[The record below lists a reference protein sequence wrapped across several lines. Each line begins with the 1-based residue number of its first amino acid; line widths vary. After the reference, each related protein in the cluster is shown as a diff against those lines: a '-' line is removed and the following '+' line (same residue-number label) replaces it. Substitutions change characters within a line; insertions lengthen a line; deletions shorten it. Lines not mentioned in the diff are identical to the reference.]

1 MHNRPK
7 RLITPLNER
16 IGFIMMY
23 KLCIALIII
32 GGLNWG
38 LVGLL
43 NFNLV
48 DFLFGAGSL
57 LSRVV
62 YIIVG
67 ISAICSIPALFSSTD
82 SEGTM

>member
-1 MHNRPK
+1 M
-7 RLITPLNER
+7 ER
-16 IGFIMMY
+16 IGFIMIY
-23 KLCIALIII
+23 KVCIALIII

>member
-1 MHNRPK
+1 M
-7 RLITPLNER
+7 ER
-16 IGFIMMY
+16 IGFIMIY
-23 KLCIALIII
+23 KVCIALIII

-82 SEGTM
+82 GESTM

>member
-1 MHNRPK
+1 M
-7 RLITPLNER
+7 I
-16 IGFIMMY
+16 Y
-23 KLCIALIII
+23 KVCIALIII

>member
-1 MHNRPK
+1 M
-7 RLITPLNER
+7 I
-16 IGFIMMY
+16 Y
-23 KLCIALIII
+23 KVCIALIII

-67 ISAICSIPALFSSTD
+67 ISAICSIPALFSSAD